1 MNTDKTRIE
10 FMRDLTALNELLIA
24 FQNQYPINYGAMFRH
39 NFGLILVVLASWI
52 FVLGYRGGYSF
63 YDIPALLGVLG
74 FFTWIKRSDLN
85 TKNADPIDLK
95 NKIAEVER
103 NYSQYSDVQA
113 FVKGFRANVN
123 AIDRKKKNMRIVFK
137 AILMAFGILGAVM
150 AYAVFSYYDHTMR

>member
-63 YDIPALLGVLG
+63 CDIPALLGVLG

-103 NYSQYSDVQA
+103 NYSQYPDVQA
-113 FVKGFRANVN
+113 FVKGFRAKVN
-123 AIDRKKKNMRIVFK
+123 AIFIKKKNMHIIFRLIMIVV
-137 AILMAFGILGAVM
+137 GVLGASLALATFV
-150 AYAVFSYYDHTMR
+150 YYKK